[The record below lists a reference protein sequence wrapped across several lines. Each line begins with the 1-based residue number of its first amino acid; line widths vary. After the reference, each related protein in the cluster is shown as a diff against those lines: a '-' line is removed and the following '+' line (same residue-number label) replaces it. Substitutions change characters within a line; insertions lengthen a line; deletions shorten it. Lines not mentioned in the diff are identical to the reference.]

1 MIDYIKILKIVVNK
15 INDTIQPHTDEL
27 NNKKFEPTEDPKL
40 RKPILIH
47 NILNHVGLIAIVMP
61 LFIMFVY

>member
-27 NNKKFEPTEDPKL
+27 NNKKFEPT
-40 RKPILIH
+40 
-47 NILNHVGLIAIVMP
+47 
-61 LFIMFVY
+61 